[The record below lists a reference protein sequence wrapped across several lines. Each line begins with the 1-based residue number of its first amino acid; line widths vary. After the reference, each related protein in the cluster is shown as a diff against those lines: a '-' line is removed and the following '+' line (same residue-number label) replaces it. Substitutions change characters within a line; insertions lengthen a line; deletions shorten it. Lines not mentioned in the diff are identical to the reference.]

1 MCIRDRD
8 KDMLET
14 KTLVKICGITSIEQA
29 VQVAELGTNA
39 IGIISVNES
48 PRYIS
53 PEKKKEIFKTLKDL
67 YPNIDRVS
75 VVKDSPID
83 SIIKGFLGEPNENI
97 IQLHGDEDIDYC
109 QKLKQKV
116 PNIFLWKAF
125 RIKNKEDLD
134 KIKPY
139 ENFVDAILLD
149 SWNEETYGGSGKRI
163 EQKYLEDISF
173 SKPWWIAGGVSTE
186 WIDVILKN
194 IKPNG
199 IDISSSIETAP
210 GIKDLEKTKQI
221 IKEIKK

>member
-1 MCIRDRD
+1 
-8 KDMLET
+8 MLET

-39 IGIISVNES
+39 IGVISVEES
-48 PRYIS
+48 PRYIF
-53 PEKKKEIFKTLKDL
+53 PEKKKQIFKTLKDL
-67 YPNIDRVS
+67 YPDIDRVS

-83 SIIKGFLGEPNENI
+83 SIIKSFLGEPYETI

-116 PNIFLWKAF
+116 PNICLWKAF
-125 RIKNKEDLD
+125 RIKKKEDLD

-186 WIDVILKN
+186 WVDVILKN

-199 IDISSSIETAP
+199 IDISSSIETSP
-210 GIKDLEKTKQI
+210 GIKDIEKTKQI
-221 IKEIKK
+221 IKKIKK

>member
-1 MCIRDRD
+1 
-8 KDMLET
+8 MLET

-39 IGIISVNES
+39 IGIISVDES

>member
-1 MCIRDRD
+1 
-8 KDMLET
+8 MLET

-29 VQVAELGTNA
+29 VQFAELGTNA

-48 PRYIS
+48 PRYVS
-53 PEKKKEIFKTLKDL
+53 PEKKKEIFKSLKDL

-83 SIIKGFLGEPNENI
+83 SIIKGFLGEPIENI

-199 IDISSSIETAP
+199 IDISSSVEISP

-221 IKEIKK
+221 IREIRK

>member
-1 MCIRDRD
+1 
-8 KDMLET
+8 MLET

-97 IQLHGDEDIDYC
+97 IQLHGDEDIAYC
-109 QKLKQKV
+109 QKLKQLI
-116 PNIFLWKAF
+116 PNIGLWKAF
-125 RIKNKEDLD
+125 RIKNKKDLE

>member
-1 MCIRDRD
+1 
-8 KDMLET
+8 MLET

-186 WIDVILKN
+186 WIDIILKN

-210 GIKDLEKTKQI
+210 GIKDLEKTEQI

>member
-1 MCIRDRD
+1 
-8 KDMLET
+8 MLET

-83 SIIKGFLGEPNENI
+83 SIIKGFLGEPNETA

-109 QKLKQKV
+109 QKLKQKI
-116 PNIFLWKAF
+116 PNISIWKAF
-125 RIKNKEDLD
+125 RIKNK
-134 KIKPY
+134 K
-139 ENFVDAILLD
+139 
-149 SWNEETYGGSGKRI
+149 
-163 EQKYLEDISF
+163 DI
-173 SKPWWIAGGVSTE
+173 
-186 WIDVILKN
+186 DR
-194 IKPNG
+194 
-199 IDISSSIETAP
+199 
-210 GIKDLEKTKQI
+210 
-221 IKEIKK
+221 

>member
-1 MCIRDRD
+1 
-8 KDMLET
+8 MLET

-29 VQVAELGTNA
+29 LQVAELGTNA
-39 IGIISVNES
+39 IGIISVDES

>member
-1 MCIRDRD
+1 
-8 KDMLET
+8 MLET
-14 KTLVKICGITSIEQA
+14 KTLVKICGITSVEQA
-29 VQVAELGTNA
+29 IQVAKLGTNA
-39 IGIISVNES
+39 IGIISVDES

-53 PEKKKEIFKTLKDL
+53 PEKKKEIFKSLKDL

-75 VVKDSPID
+75 VVKNSPID

-109 QKLKQKV
+109 QKLKQRI
-116 PNIFLWKAF
+116 PNIGLWKAF
-125 RIKNKEDLD
+125 RIKNKKDLD
-134 KIKPY
+134 QIKPY

-149 SWNEETYGGSGKRI
+149 SWNKETYGGSGKRI
-163 EQKYLEDISF
+163 KQKYLEDLSF

-186 WIDVILKN
+186 WIGEILKN

-199 IDISSSIETAP
+199 IDISSSIEISP

-221 IKEIKK
+221 IKKIKK